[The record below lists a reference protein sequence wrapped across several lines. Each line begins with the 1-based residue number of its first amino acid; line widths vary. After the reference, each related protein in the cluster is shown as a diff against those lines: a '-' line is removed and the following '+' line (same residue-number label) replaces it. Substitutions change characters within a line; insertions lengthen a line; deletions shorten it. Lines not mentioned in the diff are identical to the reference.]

1 MPTRRGAIASVLALA
16 IAASMVSCS
25 KAPQSSRTAAKE
37 VTIAEYG
44 SLLIYLP
51 LYIAQDKGYFD
62 QQSVH
67 VKFVDSGGDDKTFA
81 ALVSGSAQF
90 GVADPTFTAIAR
102 EKGQRAVVVGSI
114 VAGAPYWGVTWD
126 NSIRPANSPAGLRNL
141 RIATYESPS
150 TNYALMSETLKD
162 HAAEV
167 GSATIVQGSY
177 GSLLAMLKANRADVA
192 MELEP
197 AVSTAVRDGA
207 HIVYSYPQM
216 YGPFMLTGIYVTED
230 YRDRNSSTVQGVVT
244 ALEMA
249 MRYAHADP
257 EGAIDVATRKFPD
270 VDPKVIRTA
279 VMRMITS
286 STLPAHVSMDPKGWA
301 NTVNVRVDLGDLK
314 DRAGADRALDP
325 SFASV
330 AVAAK

>member
-102 EKGQRAVVVGSI
+102 EKGQRAVVVGKF
-114 VAGAPYWGVTWD
+114 A
-126 NSIRPANSPAGLRNL
+126 RRSPQ
-141 RIATYESPS
+141 P
-150 TNYALMSETLKD
+150 
-162 HAAEV
+162 
-167 GSATIVQGSY
+167 
-177 GSLLAMLKANRADVA
+177 
-192 MELEP
+192 
-197 AVSTAVRDGA
+197 
-207 HIVYSYPQM
+207 
-216 YGPFMLTGIYVTED
+216 
-230 YRDRNSSTVQGVVT
+230 
-244 ALEMA
+244 
-249 MRYAHADP
+249 
-257 EGAIDVATRKFPD
+257 
-270 VDPKVIRTA
+270 
-279 VMRMITS
+279 
-286 STLPAHVSMDPKGWA
+286 
-301 NTVNVRVDLGDLK
+301 
-314 DRAGADRALDP
+314 ADRDL
-325 SFASV
+325 
-330 AVAAK
+330 